1 MNMNTDTL
9 NAGEIEAA
17 NSLLSEVV
25 MTILTNSSHDIV
37 ESVALKKDE
46 LLRNYLVGALSSFH
60 IVFSSPTQTQQAI
73 QAQAQTSVPSPATQ
87 SSSRIRNF
95 FTCPALPRDRTR
107 HPRKGDVWRCVNKA
121 RGTRVITL
129 AQVSTDK
136 KSRRTKVL
144 PENVQSTGSK
154 KTLAKW
160 IALENL
166 YAEYEL
172 VKKG

>member
-1 MNMNTDTL
+1 MNTDVL
-9 NAGEIEAA
+9 NTGEIEAA

-25 MTILTNSSHDIV
+25 MTILMNASQDIV

-60 IVFSSPTQTQQAI
+60 IIFSAP
-73 QAQAQTSVPSPATQ
+73 AQAPQAVPAQVQTPIPSPAMQT
-87 SSSRIRNF
+87 SSRTRNF

-121 RGTRVITL
+121 RGTRVVTL

-144 PENVQSTGSK
+144 PENVQTTGSK